1 MTISAAIVL
10 FAVIW
15 FMTLF
20 IVLPIK
26 LKSQQDAGD
35 IVEGTHASAPSD
47 PQLKKRAIWVSI
59 IAVIIWAPVVYAIS
73 TGLLSLETISYGG
86 ISRTYDE

>member
-1 MTISAAIVL
+1 MTVSASIVL

-26 LKSQQDAGD
+26 LKSQRDDGD
-35 IVEGTHASAPSD
+35 VVPGTHASAPSD

-59 IAVIIWAPVVYAIS
+59 IAVIIWVPTVYAIS
-73 TGLLSLETISYGG
+73 TGLLSLDTFSYGG
-86 ISRTYDE
+86 ISRHYAD